1 MVEHYSPETWLEYIE
16 GGITGAGALAM
27 EEHLVQCEHCL
38 RLYAFLAESA
48 VSQQVSPAFTRRVME
63 QVASG
68 KKVPLRSSKSRQ
80 LQSTGSARQ
89 SLGNYAVA
97 ACLTLLLTVGG
108 IFAGVASALPAVTA
122 TEISLADKAAEKMDL
137 GWSEA
142 IAEKTLSI
150 LDTIKPD

>member
-1 MVEHYSPETWLEYIE
+1 MVEHYSAETWLEYIE
-16 GGITGAGALAM
+16 GGITGVGARAM
-27 EEHLVQCEHCL
+27 EEHLVQCERCL

-48 VSQQVSPAFTRRVME
+48 VSKQVSPAFTRRVMD
-63 QVASG
+63 QVAS
-68 KKVPLRSSKSRQ
+68 KEKVPSRALRSRQ
-80 LQSTGSARQ
+80 LHSTGSARQ

-97 ACLTLLLTVGG
+97 ACLTLLLTAGG
-108 IFAGVASALPAVTA
+108 IFAGVASALPEVTGK
-122 TEISLADKAAEKMDL
+122 EISLADKAAEKMDL